1 MRFLV
6 SPCAYKGSFSALQVA
21 YAIVAGIRSTMSA
34 AEISMAPIADG
45 GDGTLDAIY
54 AGAGGVFHDV
64 EVRDAIGRP
73 TVAKWL
79 SLGDVAIVELA
90 NASGLAPLLV
100 EKKMDA
106 LKANTYGLGEVI
118 RAALATKPKQLFICV
133 GGSASTD
140 GGSGLLMALGA
151 KFLDAHGNSIGLG
164 GEALINTHS
173 CDLTELKSLIK
184 ESGVESIKVAV
195 DVTNPLLG
203 ENGAA
208 AVYGPQKGADEAA
221 VAKLNEGLEQFA
233 KILESYVGRN
243 CKDLSGAGAAGGTA
257 FGISAALDA
266 EMISGFDWVASV
278 VNLEKK
284 VEECDVVITAEGYLD
299 HQSIQG
305 KAIGGLAQLSAKYG
319 KQLWAVPAWADW
331 SLDWEELGVH
341 RVQNSLF
348 TGNWF
353 GDPTIE
359 PGDHWA
365 DEASIQA
372 ATRCLCQKIS
382 FDPPRDNS
390 MQAK

>member
-1 MRFLV
+1 
-6 SPCAYKGSFSALQVA
+6 
-21 YAIVAGIRSTMSA
+21 
-34 AEISMAPIADG
+34 MAPIADG

-54 AGAGGVFHDV
+54 AGVGGVVHSI

-73 TVAKWL
+73 VVAKWL
-79 SLGDVAIVELA
+79 SLDDVAVVELA
-90 NASGLAPLLV
+90 SSSGLAPLIV

-106 LKANTYGLGEVI
+106 LNANTYGLGEVI
-118 RAALATKPKQLFICV
+118 RAALAFKPKQLFICV

-151 KFLDAHGNSIGLG
+151 KFMDFHGNSIKLG
-164 GEALINTHS
+164 GRGLIDTHS
-173 CDLTELKSLIK
+173 CDLTDLKLLIE

-221 VAKLNEGLEQFA
+221 VKALNEGLEQFA
-233 KILESYVGRN
+233 KILEFSVERD

-257 FGISAALDA
+257 FGISAAMGA

-284 VEECDVVITAEGYLD
+284 VEECDVVVTAEGYLD

-305 KAIGGLAQLSAKYG
+305 KAIGGLAHLSAKYQ
-319 KQLWAVPAWADW
+319 KALWAVPAWADW
-331 SLDWEELGVH
+331 SLNWEKLGVH
-341 RVQNSLF
+341 KIQSSLF

-353 GDPTIE
+353 GVPTIN
-359 PGDHWA
+359 PGEHWA
-365 DEASIQA
+365 DEAGIQA
-372 ATRCLCQKIS
+372 AARSLCLAINNDS
-382 FDPPRDNS
+382 PRQD
-390 MQAK
+390 